1 MPSLSVKRLQNLF
14 RQLTEKDQE
23 SLLSFAEFLQA
34 RASSQAVTLVRSLPV
49 PKTIPRPSEES
60 IIAAIKRLSQCYYM
74 LDKSKMLHETADL
87 VTQHCLQGQELQGV
101 IDRLEQVFSQH
112 YDNFVR
118 DFNLP

>member
-1 MPSLSVKRLQNLF
+1 MTTSSAKRLQNLF
-14 RQLTEKDQE
+14 RQLTEQDQAC
-23 SLLSFAEFLQA
+23 LLSFAEFLQA
-34 RASSQAVTLVRSLPV
+34 RAQTTRTEHSLPV
-49 PKTIPRPSEES
+49 PKIIPRPPEES

-87 VTQHCLQGQELQGV
+87 VTQHCLQGQELHAV

-118 DFNLP
+118 DFNSP

>member
-34 RASSQAVTLVRSLPV
+34 RASSQAATLVRSLPV
-49 PKTIPRPSEES
+49 PKTIPRPPEES

-74 LDKSKMLHETADL
+74 LDKSKMLHETANL
-87 VTQHCLQGQELQGV
+87 MTQHCIQGQELQGV
-101 IDRLEQVFSQH
+101 IDSLEQVFSQH

-118 DFNLP
+118 DFNSP

>member
-1 MPSLSVKRLQNLF
+1 MPTSSVKRLQNLF

-34 RASSQAVTLVRSLPV
+34 RASTQAVVCSLPV
-49 PKTIPRPSEES
+49 PKTIPRPPEES

-112 YDNFVR
+112 YENFVR
-118 DFNLP
+118 DFNSP

>member
-1 MPSLSVKRLQNLF
+1 MPTSSAKRLQNLF
-14 RQLTEKDQE
+14 RQLTEQDQE

-34 RASSQAVTLVRSLPV
+34 RASTQAATVVRSLPV
-49 PKTIPRPSEES
+49 PKNIPRPPEES

-101 IDRLEQVFSQH
+101 IDSLEQVFSQH

-118 DFNLP
+118 DFNSP